1 MENRESATK
10 FHMRDEDSLSK
21 FTYRGD
27 EEEREGKLEKY
38 F

>member
-1 MENRESATK
+1 MENRESDTK
-10 FHMRDEDSLSK
+10 FHKRDEDGLSK

-27 EEEREGKLEKY
+27 EEERKGKLEKY